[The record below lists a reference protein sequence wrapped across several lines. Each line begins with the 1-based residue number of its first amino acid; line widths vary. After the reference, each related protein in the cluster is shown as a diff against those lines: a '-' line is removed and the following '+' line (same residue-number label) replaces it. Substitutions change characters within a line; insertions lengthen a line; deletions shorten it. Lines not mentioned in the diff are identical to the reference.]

1 MAAEMSDQK
10 DQRAV
15 NEELR
20 KAVGQGDVDAVRQLL
35 DGMADPN
42 CRFPSVRSFLEELGK
57 RDTLS
62 IHSYLP
68 SSLQTSRTVLMAAC
82 VKGVRSIVQLL
93 MEKGS
98 SVNETNEVSERA
110 SKNIQPAFHL

>member
-1 MAAEMSDQK
+1 MSDQK

-57 RDTLS
+57 RDNFYT
-62 IHSYLP
+62 
-68 SSLQTSRTVLMAAC
+68 
-82 VKGVRSIVQLL
+82 
-93 MEKGS
+93 
-98 SVNETNEVSERA
+98 
-110 SKNIQPAFHL
+110 

>member
-1 MAAEMSDQK
+1 MSDQK

-42 CRFPSVRSFLEELGK
+42 CRFPVRF
-57 RDTLS
+57 
-62 IHSYLP
+62 
-68 SSLQTSRTVLMAAC
+68 
-82 VKGVRSIVQLL
+82 
-93 MEKGS
+93 
-98 SVNETNEVSERA
+98 
-110 SKNIQPAFHL
+110 